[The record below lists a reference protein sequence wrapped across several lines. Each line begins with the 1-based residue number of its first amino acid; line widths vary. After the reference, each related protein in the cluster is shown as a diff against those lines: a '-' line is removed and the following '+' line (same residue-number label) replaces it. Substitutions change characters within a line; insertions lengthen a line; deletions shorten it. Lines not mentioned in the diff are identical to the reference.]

1 MGYSRRALFT
11 AVGLATLSWSC
22 APPEAGTS
30 LLGLGE
36 GATITSEAIRMTVQ
50 SGDPDRH
57 LFVST
62 GVAVEHA
69 HAVCDGSMQRDWV
82 DTMDLRAVTTGS
94 DGELLRVEGD
104 VHTLVYA
111 SDRDWAFT
119 NDFGEFYDAFC
130 EAVLT
135 SAPIATGTSHAV
147 FTDSYGRQGDHW
159 GLKAQGQLQD
169 GQGNPLQFVHAGECV
184 ISDWATDTLRCSVQV
199 NLH

>member
-1 MGYSRRALFT
+1 MRRELCLAMG
-11 AVGLATLSWSC
+11 VATLSGSC
-22 APPEAGTS
+22 GLPDTDTS
-30 LLGLGE
+30 QVALGA
-36 GATITSEAIRMTVQ
+36 GATITREQIQMTAQ

-69 HAVCDGSMQRDWV
+69 QAVCEGGMQPDWV
-82 DTMDLRAVTTGS
+82 DTMDFWIIETPAGGYVLRAA
-94 DGELLRVEGD
+94 GD

-111 SDRDWAFT
+111 SARDWAFT

-135 SAPIATGTSHAV
+135 SAPIATGISHAV
-147 FTDSYGRQGDHW
+147 FSENNGRQGDHW
-159 GLKAQGQLQD
+159 GLKAEGHLAD
-169 GQGNPLQFVHAGECV
+169 DQGNTLQFVHAGECV
-184 ISDWATDTLRCSVQV
+184 IQDWATGTLRCAVQV